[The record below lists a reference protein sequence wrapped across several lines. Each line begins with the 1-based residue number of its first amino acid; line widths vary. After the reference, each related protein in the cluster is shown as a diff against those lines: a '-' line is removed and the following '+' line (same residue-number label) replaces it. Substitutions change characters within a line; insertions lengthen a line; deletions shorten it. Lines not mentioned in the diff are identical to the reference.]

1 MNSSTSP
8 IASTAANR
16 EAWLRQVAERMAP
29 TFAEIGFPIPAFRAS
44 IGFPFGAETA
54 TGQCWDK
61 RVSGDGH
68 FEIFINPGRDDSRA
82 IASTLAHELAHASA
96 GLACGHKGA
105 FATIVRALGFVGR
118 LTHAQDLDAAPKL
131 AAWLDGILAEA
142 GAIPHAAL
150 TLNQRGAAKV
160 AVKVGGGIAAASPD
174 GDGDGEPDAGPTS
187 SRPKPQTGRLLKA
200 CCAECGYT
208 VRVTAKWLEVGP
220 PHCPAHGA
228 MASELT

>member
-1 MNSSTSP
+1 MTSQT
-8 IASTAANR
+8 AATAANR

-29 TFAEIGFPIPAFRAS
+29 TFEEIGFPIPAFRAAV
-44 IGFPFGAETA
+44 GFPYGSEIA

-96 GLACGHKGA
+96 GLAHGHKGD
-105 FATIVRALGFVGR
+105 FATIVRALGFVGK
-118 LTHAQDLDAAPKL
+118 LTHAQDLDKAERL
-131 AAWLDGILAEA
+131 AEWIDGILSET
-142 GAIPHAAL
+142 GPIPHAAL
-150 TLNQRGAAKV
+150 CMNQRGAAKV
-160 AVKVGGGIAAASPD
+160 LVKVGGGIAPAPSDDD
-174 GDGDGEPDAGPTS
+174 GDQDDGPTS

-200 CCAECGYT
+200 CCTAEDCGYT

-220 PHCPAHGA
+220 PHCPLHGA
-228 MASELT
+228 MSTDV